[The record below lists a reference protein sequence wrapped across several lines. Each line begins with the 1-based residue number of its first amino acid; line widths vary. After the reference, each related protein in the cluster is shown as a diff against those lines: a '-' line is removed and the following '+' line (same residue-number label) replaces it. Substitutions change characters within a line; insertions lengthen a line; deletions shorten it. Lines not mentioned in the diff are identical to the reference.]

1 MIKYILTFLLFK
13 SILLGCSLCAVSSPK
28 THVTTQLKADK
39 ENIKTLKVSWVFAND
54 FVKELLKLYDINLNK
69 NFEENELKL
78 IEDALTSYLE
88 RKNFLTKISYDTK
101 INEKSNAFSVKNYK
115 LSYKNQT
122 LAFEYNIDLN
132 YKIYDKNI
140 LNINIFDNEGYFF
153 IILEDKN
160 QLFSIPYKIN
170 KKTNINDV
178 TYTIDAPTLTLQE
191 EKQEQVVSITE
202 VKEDKKVEIKNEEVI
217 KK

>member
-132 YKIYDKNI
+132 
-140 LNINIFDNEGYFF
+140 
-153 IILEDKN
+153 
-160 QLFSIPYKIN
+160 
-170 KKTNINDV
+170 
-178 TYTIDAPTLTLQE
+178 
-191 EKQEQVVSITE
+191 
-202 VKEDKKVEIKNEEVI
+202 
-217 KK
+217 